1 MSKIVG
7 KGRKTWKDGSVM
19 TYTITDDGVLTISG
33 CLCHGMRV
41 PMQATVP
48 FRHLVIAE
56 GVTFIGSENF
66 SDMEQLEELTL
77 SSSIGSIGDNA
88 FNGCGNLSIIHFSD
102 GLKTIG
108 KRAFAHCGN
117 LKRLRLPGTLNSV
130 GKDSF
135 YKCSSLSKVSL
146 PRSLKAIGDGMF
158 AHCTSLEE
166 IKIPGGVETIQSS
179 AFYCCENL
187 KTVSLPRGLKI
198 IGDSAFR
205 CCSVLE
211 TISIPPSVEAIESSA
226 FMSCDKLRD
235 VFLPNDNIKL
245 TSGKWTAS
253 FCKDVKCF
261 VTGEDGNE
269 YECTITNVIT
279 DRNDVMIKPSG
290 KLSGDVIVPSHVEYE
305 GKSYPVTVIDREAF
319 YGMKIKSLV
328 LPDTVV
334 VIQDSAFG
342 NCDRLRDV
350 DLGKNLKKI
359 GNSAFEWCE
368 NLRYMPMP
376 ASVRQVGYHALHK
389 TVLTDNSWEWGVLY
403 FGHILYG
410 YHGDLPEHSYIEVR
424 EGTTVIAD
432 GAFNSRFEPLKDY
445 NNLEGVVL
453 PSGIKRIGDGAFEY
467 CKGLSYVSVPKSVE
481 YIGRYSFSEN
491 VKIVSAPR
499 RRPPKTQLVEPSPK
513 DVVCIEE
520 TKRYTLDESGVLTI
534 KKDMTLIK
542 DEEFKGRS
550 DIKKVI
556 IPGTVEFIGNSSFSG
571 CRSLTGVVMKEGVRV
586 IWENAFS
593 GCSKLKRI
601 HLPAS
606 METICSSAFSCCKGL
621 QEAVVPSNVHI
632 DKYAFSGCDSLKK
645 VIIRDIHPMTTE
657 NH

>member
-1 MSKIVG
+1 MSKIIS
-7 KGRKTWKDGSVM
+7 KGRKTWKDGSAM
-19 TYTITDDGVLTISG
+19 TYSITDDGVLTISG
-33 CLCHGMRV
+33 SLRNGRLV
-41 PMQATVP
+41 PFKSKAP
-48 FRHLVIAE
+48 FRHLVIE
-56 GVTFIGSENF
+56 NGVELVGRENF
-66 SDMEQLEELTL
+66 MGLRELEELTL
-77 SSSIGSIGDNA
+77 PPSVKAIESDA
-88 FNGCGNLSIIHFSD
+88 FSNCENLKRIHFSE
-102 GLKTIG
+102 GLVSIG
-108 KRAFAHCGN
+108 NESFRSCVSLSG
-117 LKRLRLPGTLNSV
+117 LRLPKTLSRISY
-130 GKDSF
+130 GAFMGCDA
-135 YKCSSLSKVSL
+135 LEKVSL
-146 PRSLKAIGDGMF
+146 PKGIELEGAVFCGCDSLREVVLPKGLRVIPESAFNGSKSLKSIIIPDSVQLIGSRAFARCDRLQNIKFPERDG
-158 AHCTSLEE
+158 
-166 IKIPGGVETIQSS
+166 I
-179 AFYCCENL
+179 
-187 KTVSLPRGLKI
+187 
-198 IGDSAFR
+198 
-205 CCSVLE
+205 
-211 TISIPPSVEAIESSA
+211 TISEDA
-226 FMSCDKLRD
+226 FGEI
-235 VFLPNDNIKL
+235 IK
-245 TSGKWTAS
+245 
-253 FCKDVKCF
+253 CEVR
-261 VTGEDGNE
+261 GEDGAN
-269 YECTITNVIT
+269 YIGSIYNIKT
-279 DRNDVMIKPSG
+279 DRAWASIRPAEKIEIE
-290 KLSGDVIVPSHVEYE
+290 GDVIVPSHVEYE

-319 YGMKIKSLV
+319 YGMKIASLV
-328 LPDTVV
+328 LPDSVV
-334 VIQDSAFG
+334 EIKDSAFRD
-342 NCDRLRDV
+342 CCRLREV
-350 DLGKNLKKI
+350 NLGKNLKKI

-432 GAFNSRFEPLKDY
+432 GAFNSKSESLKDY

-467 CKGLSYVSVPKSVE
+467 CKGLSYVSMPKSVE

-499 RRPPKTQLVEPSPK
+499 RRPPRTQLVEPSPK

-520 TKRYTLDESGVLTI
+520 TERYTLDESGVLTI

>member
-1 MSKIVG
+1 MSIIIS

-19 TYTITDDGVLTISG
+19 TYSITDDGVLTISG
-33 CLCHGMRV
+33 SLRNGRLA
-41 PMQATVP
+41 PFKSKAP
-48 FRHLVIAE
+48 FRHLVIE
-56 GVTFIGSENF
+56 NGVELVGRENF
-66 SDMEQLEELTL
+66 MGLRELEELTL
-77 SSSIGSIGDNA
+77 
-88 FNGCGNLSIIHFSD
+88 
-102 GLKTIG
+102 
-108 KRAFAHCGN
+108 
-117 LKRLRLPGTLNSV
+117 PPSV
-130 GKDSF
+130 
-135 YKCSSLSKVSL
+135 
-146 PRSLKAIGDGMF
+146 KAIESD
-158 AHCTSLEE
+158 
-166 IKIPGGVETIQSS
+166 
-179 AFYCCENL
+179 AFSNCENL
-187 KTVSLPRGLKI
+187 KRIHFSEGLVSIGNESFRSCVSLSGLRLPKTLSRI
-198 IGDSAFR
+198 SYGAFMGCDALEKVILPKGIELEGAVFCGCDSLREVVLPKGLRVIPESAFNGSKSLKSIIIPDSVQLIGSRAFAR
-205 CCSVLE
+205 CDRLQ
-211 TISIPPSVEAIESSA
+211 
-226 FMSCDKLRD
+226 
-235 VFLPNDNIKL
+235 NIKFPERDGI
-245 TSGKWTAS
+245 TIREDAFGEII
-253 FCKDVKCF
+253 KCE
-261 VTGEDGNE
+261 VRGEDGVN
-269 YECTITNVIT
+269 YIGSIYNVKT
-279 DRNDVMIKPSG
+279 DRAWASIRPAEKIEIE
-290 KLSGDVIVPSHVEYE
+290 GDVIVPSHVEYE

-319 YGMKIKSLV
+319 YGMKIASLV
-328 LPDTVV
+328 LPDSVME
-334 VIQDSAFG
+334 IKDSAFRDCG
-342 NCDRLRDV
+342 RLKEV
-350 DLGKNLKKI
+350 NLGKNLKKI

-389 TVLTDNSWEWGVLY
+389 TVLTDSSWEWGVLY

-432 GAFNSRFEPLKDY
+432 GAFNSKSESLKDY

-467 CKGLSYVSVPKSVE
+467 CKGLSYVSMPKSVE

-520 TKRYTLDESGVLTI
+520 TERYTLDESGVLTI

>member
-1 MSKIVG
+1 MSKIVS

-19 TYTITDDGVLTISG
+19 TYTITNDGVLTISG
-33 CLCHGMRV
+33 SLCHGIRV
-41 PMQATVP
+41 TMKTTVP

-56 GVTFIGSENF
+56 GVTFIGSKNF

-77 SSSIGSIGDNA
+77 SSSIESIGDDA
-88 FNGCGNLSIIHFSD
+88 FNGCGNLSNFHFSD

-108 KRAFAHCGN
+108 ERAFAHCGN
-117 LKRLRLPGTLNSV
+117 LKRLRLPGTLNQV

-158 AHCTSLEE
+158 AHCTSLTE
-166 IKIPGGVETIQSS
+166 IKIPGGVETIRSS
-179 AFYCCENL
+179 AFYCCEKL

-211 TISIPPSVEAIESSA
+211 TISIPPSVEAIGSSA
-226 FMSCDKLRD
+226 FMSCDKLLD

-269 YECTITNVIT
+269 YECTITNVIA

-290 KLSGDVIVPSHVEYE
+290 KLSGDVIVPSYVEYG
-305 GKSYPVTVIDREAF
+305 GKSYPVTIIDREAF
-319 YGMKIKSLV
+319 YGMKIKSLE
-328 LPDTVV
+328 LPDTVLE
-334 VIQDSAFG
+334 IKDSAFE

-350 DLGKNLKKI
+350 RLGNNLKKI
-359 GNSAFEWCE
+359 GDSAFEWCE

-389 TVLTDNSWEWGVLY
+389 TVLTDNSWKWGVLY

-432 GAFNSRFEPLKDY
+432 GAFNSRFESLKDY

-453 PSGIKRIGDGAFEY
+453 PSGIKRIGDGAFAY
-467 CKGLSYVSVPKSVE
+467 CKGLSYVSMPKSVE
-481 YIGRYSFSEN
+481 YIGRSAFGEN

-520 TKRYTLDESGVLTI
+520 TERYTLDESGVLTI
-534 KKDMTLIK
+534 KDGIDRIK
-542 DEEFKGRS
+542 DDEFRERA
-550 DIKKVI
+550 DIEKVI
-556 IPGTVEFIGNSSFSG
+556 IPGTVDSIGFYAFAG
-571 CRSLTGVVMKEGVRV
+571 CRSLKEVVMKEGVRV
-586 IWENAFS
+586 IWEHAFS

-606 METICSSAFSCCKGL
+606 IETICSSAFSYCKGL
-621 QEAVVPSNVHI
+621 QEAVVPSNTHI

>member
-1 MSKIVG
+1 
-7 KGRKTWKDGSVM
+7 M

-33 CLCHGMRV
+33 SLCHGIRV
-41 PMQATVP
+41 PMKATVP

-56 GVTFIGSENF
+56 GVTFIGSKNF

-77 SSSIGSIGDNA
+77 SSSIESIGDDA
-88 FNGCGNLSIIHFSD
+88 FNGCDNLSIIHFSD

-108 KRAFAHCGN
+108 ERAFAHCGN

-158 AHCTSLEE
+158 AHCTSLAE
-166 IKIPGGVETIQSS
+166 IKIPGGVETIPSS

-187 KTVSLPRGLKI
+187 KTVSLPRGLKN

-211 TISIPPSVEAIESSA
+211 TISIPPSVEAIGSSA

-235 VFLPNDNIKL
+235 VFLPNDSIKL
-245 TSGKWTAS
+245 TSGKWAAS

-269 YECTITNVIT
+269 YECTITNIIT

-290 KLSGDVIVPSHVEYE
+290 KLSGDVTVPSHVEYG
-305 GKSYPVTVIDREAF
+305 GKSYPVTIIDREAF

-328 LPDTVV
+328 LPDSVLE
-334 VIQDSAFG
+334 IMDSAFS

-350 DLGKNLKKI
+350 RLGNNLKKI
-359 GNSAFEWCE
+359 GDSAFEWCE

-389 TVLTDNSWEWGVLY
+389 TFMADNSWEWGVLY

-432 GAFNSRFEPLKDY
+432 GAFNCKCESLKDY
-445 NNLEGVVL
+445 NNLEGVVM
-453 PSGIKRIGDGAFEY
+453 PAGIKRIGDNAFAF
-467 CKGLSYVSVPKSVE
+467 CKGLSYVSMPKSVE
-481 YIGRYSFSEN
+481 YIDHNSFGEK

-520 TKRYTLDESGVLTI
+520 TERYTLDEKGVLTI
-534 KKDMTLIK
+534 KDGVDMIK
-542 DEEFKGRS
+542 DEEFRGRA

-556 IPGTVEFIGNSSFSG
+556 IPGTVDGIGFYAFAG
-571 CRSLTGVVMKEGVRV
+571 CRSVKEVVFSEGVRWL
-586 IWENAFS
+586 WEYAFS

-606 METICSSAFSCCKGL
+606 IETICSSAFSYCKGL
-621 QEAVVPSNVHI
+621 QEAVVPSNTHI

>member
-1 MSKIVG
+1 MSKIIS

-19 TYTITDDGVLTISG
+19 TYSITDDGVLTISG
-33 CLCHGMRV
+33 SLRNGRLA
-41 PMQATVP
+41 PFKSKAP
-48 FRHLVIAE
+48 FRHLVIE
-56 GVTFIGSENF
+56 NGVELVGRENF
-66 SDMEQLEELTL
+66 MGLRELEELTL
-77 SSSIGSIGDNA
+77 PPSVKAIESDA
-88 FNGCGNLSIIHFSD
+88 FSNCENLKRIHFSE
-102 GLKTIG
+102 GLVSIG
-108 KRAFAHCGN
+108 NESFRSCVSLSG
-117 LKRLRLPGTLNSV
+117 LRLPKTLSRIRY
-130 GKDSF
+130 GAFMGCDA
-135 YKCSSLSKVSL
+135 LEKVSL
-146 PRSLKAIGDGMF
+146 PKGIELEGAVFCGCDSLREVVLPKGLRVIPESAFNGSKSLKSIIIPDSVQLIGSRAFARCDRLQNIKFPERDGITISEDAF
-158 AHCTSLEE
+158 GE
-166 IKIPGGVETIQSS
+166 IIKREVRGEGGVN
-179 AFYCCENL
+179 Y
-187 KTVSLPRGLKI
+187 
-198 IGDSAFR
+198 IG
-205 CCSVLE
+205 
-211 TISIPPSVEAIESSA
+211 SIY
-226 FMSCDKLRD
+226 
-235 VFLPNDNIKL
+235 NIK
-245 TSGKWTAS
+245 
-253 FCKDVKCF
+253 
-261 VTGEDGNE
+261 
-269 YECTITNVIT
+269 T
-279 DRNDVMIKPSG
+279 DRAWASIRPAEKIEIE
-290 KLSGDVIVPSHVEYE
+290 GDVIVPSHVEYE

-319 YGMKIKSLV
+319 YGMKIASLV
-328 LPDTVV
+328 LPDSVV
-334 VIQDSAFG
+334 EIKDSAFRDCG
-342 NCDRLRDV
+342 RLREV
-350 DLGKNLKKI
+350 NLGKNLKKI

-376 ASVRQVGYHALHK
+376 ASIRQVGYHALYK

-432 GAFNSRFEPLKDY
+432 GAFNSKAESLKDY

-467 CKGLSYVSVPKSVE
+467 CKGLSYVSMPKSVE

-499 RRPPKTQLVEPSPK
+499 RRPPRTQLVEPSPK

-520 TKRYTLDESGVLTI
+520 TERYTLDESGVLTI